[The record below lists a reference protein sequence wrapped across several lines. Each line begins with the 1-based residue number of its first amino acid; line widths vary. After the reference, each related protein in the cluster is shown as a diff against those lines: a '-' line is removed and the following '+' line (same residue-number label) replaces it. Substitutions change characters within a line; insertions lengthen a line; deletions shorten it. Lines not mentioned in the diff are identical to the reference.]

1 MILELLKF
9 VIPFKRKK
17 KPRSQWILPN
27 SEYKVLDLNIFILF
41 KPVPNS
47 GIICQSGAARREW
60 KRISDSG
67 RYANSCFCLYLLD
80 KNRWKNDWKTNN
92 K

>member
-17 KPRSQWILPN
+17 KTPKSVNIANFWVR
-27 SEYKVLDLNIFILF
+27 VLDLDIFILF

-67 RYANSCFCLYLLD
+67 RYANSCLCLYLLD
-80 KNRWKNDWKTNN
+80 KNRWKNELKN

>member
-1 MILELLKF
+1 MILEFFKF

-17 KPRSQWILPN
+17 KSVNIANFW
-27 SEYKVLDLNIFILF
+27 VLDLNIFILF

-67 RYANSCFCLYLLD
+67 RYANSCLCLYLLD
-80 KNRWKNDWKTNN
+80 KNRWKNELKN

>member
-17 KPRSQWILPN
+17 KTPKSVNIANFWVR
-27 SEYKVLDLNIFILF
+27 VLDLNIFILF

-47 GIICQSGAARREW
+47 GIICQSGAARRKW

-67 RYANSCFCLYLLD
+67 RYANSCFYLYLLD
-80 KNRWKNDWKTNN
+80 KNRWKNELKN
-92 K
+92 KW

>member
-17 KPRSQWILPN
+17 KNPKSVNIANFWVR
-27 SEYKVLDLNIFILF
+27 VLDLNIFILF

-67 RYANSCFCLYLLD
+67 RYANSCFYLYLLD
-80 KNRWKNDWKTNN
+80 KNRWKNELKN
-92 K
+92 KW

>member
-1 MILELLKF
+1 MILEWFKF

-17 KPRSQWILPN
+17 KSVNIANFWVR
-27 SEYKVLDLNIFILF
+27 VLDLNIFILF

-67 RYANSCFCLYLLD
+67 RYANSCLCLYLLD
-80 KNRWKNDWKTNN
+80 KNRWKNELKN